1 MARMD
6 ATQHLA
12 VHQVKG
18 TLLRECTSGRFLMRG
33 TVAGRFM
40 CIRVKRCNRLM
51 GMPAR
56 MTQGM
61 GQRALLGHQQENRQQ
76 PSQGDGA
83 P

>member
-6 ATQHLA
+6 AAQHLA

-18 TLLRECTSGRFLMRG
+18 TLFRDCTSGRVLMRG
-33 TVAGRFM
+33 TVTG
-40 CIRVKRCNRLM
+40 CIMSVRVRRCNRLM

-61 GQRALLGHQQENRQQ
+61 GQRALLGHQQEYRQ
-76 PSQGDGA
+76 
-83 P
+83 